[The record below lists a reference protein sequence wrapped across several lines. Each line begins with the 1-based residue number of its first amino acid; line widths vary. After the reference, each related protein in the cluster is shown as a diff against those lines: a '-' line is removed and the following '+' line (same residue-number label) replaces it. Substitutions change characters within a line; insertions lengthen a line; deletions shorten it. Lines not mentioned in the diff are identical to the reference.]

1 MRFYSIFYLFLFL
14 LLSCSKNPSG
24 ESSNAADS
32 ETPRLLLGD
41 TLDSGVEPDAYLIET
56 TPPPPQPQPELT
68 REERCAQ
75 TPIQETQAYCVCFP
89 DCCDRQRWYCPPNP
103 RQTIDVMQ
111 VILEVCDENKQRCE
125 FGVDPDCPPP
135 EIISQSECITQWE
148 CPPGTSGEF
157 IRWW

>member
-1 MRFYSIFYLFLFL
+1 MRCLIL
-14 LLSCSKNPSG
+14 LILLCCVLSCSK
-24 ESSNAADS
+24 ESSEGSGADV
-32 ETPRLLLGD
+32 E
-41 TLDSGVEPDAYLIET
+41 DSSRIVLNSFDAEIESDIPVIQPD
-56 TPPPPQPQPELT
+56 PPPPPPEPQLT

-75 TPIQETQAYCVCFP
+75 TPIQETQAYCACFP

-125 FGVDPDCPPP
+125 FGVDPECPPP

-157 IRWW
+157 IRWFEC